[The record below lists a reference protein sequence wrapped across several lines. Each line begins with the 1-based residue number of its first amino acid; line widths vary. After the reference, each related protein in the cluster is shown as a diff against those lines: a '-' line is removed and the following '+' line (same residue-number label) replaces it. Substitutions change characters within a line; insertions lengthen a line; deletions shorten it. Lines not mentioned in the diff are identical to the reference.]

1 MATPSSPTA
10 DEVLDMVRAALAAP
24 AATGRSALRAR
35 LEHARGLQ
43 RAFRAEPVGGK
54 LSALKKLV
62 FWFVASSFDRQAKA
76 VEALLDA
83 VEELVDATE
92 RAASAGPPG
101 EERP

>member
-1 MATPSSPTA
+1 MATPSPPTA

-24 AATGRSALRAR
+24 ATGRSALRAR
-35 LEHARGLQ
+35 LEYARELQ

-54 LSALKKLV
+54 LSALKKLA

-83 VEELVDATE
+83 VEDLVDEAE
-92 RAASAGPPG
+92 RAAPAGPG